1 MPTKSTLTERQKA
14 ILAAIENGHTTMRAI
29 RDAAGVS
36 STSVVKS
43 NLEQLAAGGH
53 LVLRQ
58 TRRGLSIAT
67 GRDWC
72 QAWDAAARLAGN
84 PDA

>member
-1 MPTKSTLTERQKA
+1 MAGNGLTERQQA
-14 ILAAIENGHTTMRAI
+14 IIQAIEAGHVTTRAIADATGLRSNSNVARQLEELAACGHIVM
-29 RDAAGVS
+29 
-36 STSVVKS
+36 
-43 NLEQLAAGGH
+43 
-53 LVLRQ
+53 
-58 TRRGLSIAT
+58 RRGPQGMVVAR